1 MKNEIANEATKIATD
16 RTKRLV
22 DIVINEAFDY
32 IEKNLQNVPGM
43 IEEIKKCLENFQ
55 KSPEFEQKLSVHVRN
70 GWQKRDLSLKAM

>member
-1 MKNEIANEATKIATD
+1 MKNEIANEATKITTD

-43 IEEIKKCLENFQ
+43 I
-55 KSPEFEQKLSVHVRN
+55 
-70 GWQKRDLSLKAM
+70 

>member
-1 MKNEIANEATKIATD
+1 MEGSKLRKNEIANEATKIATD

-55 KSPEFEQKLSVHVRN
+55 KSPEFE
-70 GWQKRDLSLKAM
+70 